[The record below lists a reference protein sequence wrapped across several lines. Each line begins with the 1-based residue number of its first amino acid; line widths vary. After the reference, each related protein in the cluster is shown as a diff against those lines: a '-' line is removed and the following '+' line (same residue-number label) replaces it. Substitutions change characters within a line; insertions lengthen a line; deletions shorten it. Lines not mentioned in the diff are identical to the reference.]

1 MNEWMYEYSRMTKC
15 CNTSIEYQPDE
26 WMNVWILGWLN
37 VVLQILRIDHW
48 PDEWLNKW
56 KNVWILGWLN
66 VEKQALILNEWMNA
80 WILGWLN
87 VVLQVL
93 STEYNLM
100 NEWMH
105 DN

>member
-1 MNEWMYEYSRMTKC
+1 MNA
-15 CNTSIEYQPDE
+15 
-26 WMNVWILGWLN
+26 WILGRQNILQ
-37 VVLQILRIDHW
+37 VLSIKYR
-48 PDEWLNKW
+48 PD
-56 KNVWILGWLN
+56 
-66 VEKQALILNEWMNA
+66 EWMNA